1 MNELIPHLQQFQLH
15 IHSLDFIPGTKIL
28 ENIENAIE
36 NSNCAILIVSQ
47 GFVESPWCR
56 KEFDFCYSESVTDP
70 AFKLLVIMPDATGL
84 QNLNFS
90 SCKSLE
96 YFVKENTYLE
106 KTDPALWRKI
116 ADQLKR
122 VKGGNRENDGEGE
135 EICEQETMLA

>member
-84 QNLNFS
+84 QNLNSS

-106 KTDPALWRKI
+106 KTDHALWRKI

-122 VKGGNRENDGEGE
+122 VKGGNRDNEEEGE